1 MEKSYRV
8 ILIDPEARSIT
19 ELQSDASLKSIHE
32 LVGADGLDHIGV
44 AKYDQQ
50 GGGFDFMWVDD
61 FGLARGK
68 PIHAF
73 KLPIQKDPLVGRCV
87 VIGADDRGKTC
98 SCRFPIEMLRRD
110 VEWLGLILP
119 EVIWDK
125 TEHGNRAIVT
135 YSRVK
140 A

>member
-1 MEKSYRV
+1 MTQTYRMIV
-8 ILIDPEARSIT
+8 VDPEACSIV

-32 LVGADGLDHIGV
+32 LVGADGLDHIGI

-61 FGLARGK
+61 LGLARGK
-68 PIHAF
+68 PIFAF
-73 KLPIQKDPLVGRCV
+73 KLPIQKDPLVGRCLI
-87 VIGADDRGKTC
+87 IGADDRGETC
-98 SCRFPIEMLRRD
+98 SCRFPIDVLRHD
-110 VEWLGLILP
+110 IEWLGPILP

-135 YSRVK
+135 YSPVK
-140 A
+140 S